1 MGNEISTLPLVYQ
14 CALCEWRWAED
25 QPDTYDTNF
34 TAAVMFIGAGACPAC
49 SGPNAVQL
57 LKAS

>member
-14 CALCEWRWAED
+14 CAVCEWRWAED